1 MTQSAKETDEQ
12 ARQRLQRVA
21 VQYHLEIEYIDFVS
35 IEEVREALHQFDIG
49 LLPERF
55 DIVHRAKRWKPPT
68 YLTTTLRQSRLR

>member
-1 MTQSAKETDEQ
+1 MLSGNLDRDLLLTLNSLAGSD
-12 ARQRLQRVA
+12 RLQRVA

-55 DIVHRAKRWKPPT
+55 DIVIEPNAGSHLPI
-68 YLTTTLRQSRLR
+68 